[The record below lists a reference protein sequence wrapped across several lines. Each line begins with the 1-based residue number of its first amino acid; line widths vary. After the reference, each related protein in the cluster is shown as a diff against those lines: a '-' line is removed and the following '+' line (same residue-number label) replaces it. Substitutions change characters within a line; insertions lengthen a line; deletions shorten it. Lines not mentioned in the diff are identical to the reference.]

1 MNDDSSLRSS
11 RVMLT
16 AGIVI
21 CSLLAVV
28 SFMDLRPG
36 RLPHLLSVGAKS
48 TEATEANRQ
57 LSESYSE
64 FYPDAK
70 PSRSVPVHAISQS
83 TETTLTTDDSISIE
97 PKTPAKH
104 RDVFQRDQ
112 IVDAENVAQHEFR
125 KSLRHFST
133 TTVVEKNGAV
143 SQDMSASVSAAPSQN
158 SVEGSPSE
166 PAVATTATPHITVPV
181 TVNVDNGEILSELMR
196 IQEQVLVTRSQL
208 EDVTLNNQQ
217 RSKEA
222 RSTAAITSTAM
233 NDQFDPS
240 TELTSVTQEQTTAQ
254 QKTAEP
260 AMVQTKTVKQ
270 AEAPELAKP
279 VAKPASEEPEMPEF
293 SAFEPESEP
302 HSGVATESAVTRES
316 ASSAMVFEP
325 TEATEPPVVGQE
337 STTEELPDLID
348 FAEPN
353 QGPAEETME
362 EDLPAFDL
370 PTQSSRRQHG
380 TSVNSYAEWI
390 QSFEETHTTSAV
402 VPASFQEEQS
412 DELPEL
418 PGFDVSADM
427 AEAAAAEAEE
437 NFETREFAAP
447 LVQIPESEPVTPT
460 TPVPPVPARTISQ
473 FHEAATIPVFP
484 FADPSSTSVP
494 ATPEFDSASL
504 TIPTASPADVSPS
517 SRPSNRP
524 PITMASRTAPARN
537 QSTPSKSSGK
547 PTNQTS
553 ANKLAAANSNQK
565 TASSKAAVA
574 AQRRAAAATGKPQA
588 SGRRPDGQNTKGM
601 LTRMKSSFSNA
612 VARVP
617 KPDLDT
623 PMWVDRLA
631 DWKDERFGK
640 KNTLA
645 PEPAV
650 AQQAIASNQQA
661 PTPGHRPAQQHV
673 AGTRRPERRSTSHPA
688 GATPSTAST
697 ANQVAGSGFRPRPN
711 VTTVPRSGASATQMQ
726 TVQVESKPMLNRLVA
741 SNVPSAQP
749 KPTQPKPTQPTPTQ
763 AQPDPVPPE
772 SAQPQPQLQLQ
783 AQVQQALVS
792 RESTPARPA
801 APSPQSAQP
810 QAQPQQPAPTAAPTS
825 APPKVANAAY
835 RQDSSQPS
843 TAPVSKASF
852 ASPPPVPPAIP
863 QSAPVRQRAS
873 SDQFAIQPS
882 AFHHVGVEST
892 PAQPSVVTHT
902 YEPAPHPN
910 AYATHQPRQTT
921 TRRYA
926 SSQHAYG
933 KPTAVPPMR
942 KATRTVAATE
952 PSEYVGTLDAFNMR
966 MTMVVRPPS
975 MANFGMRP
983 VSQWFSGPNS
993 MEPAESSPTLHRV
1006 SSTMR
1011 YAVQPKT
1018 IR

>member
-1 MNDDSSLRSS
+1 
-11 RVMLT
+11 MLT

-28 SFMDLRPG
+28 SFLNLRPG

-48 TEATEANRQ
+48 TEVTEANRQ

-83 TETTLTTDDSISIE
+83 TETTLTTDESVAIE
-97 PKTPAKH
+97 PKSPAKH
-104 RDVFQRDQ
+104 RDVFKHDQ

-133 TTVVEKNGAV
+133 TTVVEKNGTLN
-143 SQDMSASVSAAPSQN
+143 QDPSASVSAAPSQN
-158 SVEGSPSE
+158 SVESS

-222 RSTAAITSTAM
+222 ASSAAITSTAM
-233 NDQFDPS
+233 NEQLHAS
-240 TELTSVTQEQTTAQ
+240 TESTSVTQEQTTAK
-254 QKTAEP
+254 QKAAEP
-260 AMVQTKTVKQ
+260 ATVNTKTAMQ
-270 AEAPELAKP
+270 AAAAPKLAKP
-279 VAKPASEEPEMPEF
+279 VAQPIMEEPEVPEF
-293 SAFEPESEP
+293 SAFEPEPRSE
-302 HSGVATESAVTRES
+302 VASESAVAHES

-325 TEATEPPVVGQE
+325 TETTEQPVASQE
-337 STTEELPDLID
+337 STTEELPELDD

-353 QGPAEETME
+353 AGPAEKTME

-412 DELPEL
+412 EEMPEL
-418 PGFDVSADM
+418 PAFDVSADM
-427 AEAAAAEAEE
+427 AEATAAEAEE
-437 NFETREFAAP
+437 NFETREFTAP
-447 LVQIPESEPVTPT
+447 LVRIPESEPVAPT
-460 TPVPPVPARTISQ
+460 TQVPPVPARTISQ

-484 FADPSSTSVP
+484 FSDPSSEPVP

-504 TIPTASPADVSPS
+504 TIPSTSPADVSPS
-517 SRPSNRP
+517 SRPSNRA
-524 PITMASRTAPARN
+524 PITMASGTAPARN
-537 QSTPSKSSGK
+537 QSTPSKGSGK

-553 ANKLAAANSNQK
+553 ANKVVTTKSNPK
-565 TASSKAAVA
+565 AASSKEAVA

-617 KPDLDT
+617 KPDFDT

-640 KNTLA
+640 KNTSA
-645 PEPAV
+645 PEAAA
-650 AQQAIASNQQA
+650 AQNGIASNQH
-661 PTPGHRPAQQHV
+661 PGQSPAQQNV
-673 AGTRRPERRSTSHPA
+673 AANRRLERRSTSRPA
-688 GATPSTAST
+688 GSTSSTAST
-697 ANQVAGSGFRPRPN
+697 TNKVAGSGFRPRPN
-711 VTTVPRSGASATQMQ
+711 VTSVPRSGTPATQMQ
-726 TVQVESKPMLNRLVA
+726 TAQVESKPMLNRLVA
-741 SNVPSAQP
+741 SNAPSAQP
-749 KPTQPKPTQPTPTQ
+749 KPIQPTQSQPRRTPTQP
-763 AQPDPVPPE
+763 QPE
-772 SAQPQPQLQLQ
+772 LTLH
-783 AQVQQALVS
+783 AQVPQATVS
-792 RESTPARPA
+792 RESTQAPPS
-801 APSPQSAQP
+801 APSPRSALAD
-810 QAQPQQPAPTAAPTS
+810 AQPQQPVQKVVPTA

-852 ASPPPVPPAIP
+852 ASPPPVPPAFP
-863 QSAPVRQRAS
+863 QSAPVRQTAS

-882 AFHHVGVEST
+882 TVHQVVVESSPT
-892 PAQPSVVTHT
+892 QPSVVTHT

-910 AYATHQPRQTT
+910 AYAALPPRQT

-933 KPTAVPPMR
+933 KPTAVPPVR

-1011 YAVQPKT
+1011 YAAQPKT

>member
-28 SFMDLRPG
+28 SFMNLRPG

-48 TEATEANRQ
+48 SEATEANRQ
-57 LSESYSE
+57 LSDSDSE

-83 TETTLTTDDSISIE
+83 TERTLTTDESISIE
-97 PKTPAKH
+97 PKSPAKH
-104 RDVFQRDQ
+104 RDVFKHDQ

-133 TTVVEKNGAV
+133 TTVVEKNGTLN
-143 SQDMSASVSAAPSQN
+143 QDPSASVSAAPSQN
-158 SVEGSPSE
+158 SVESS

-208 EDVTLNNQQ
+208 EDVTLKNQQ

-222 RSTAAITSTAM
+222 ASSAAITSTAM
-233 NDQFDPS
+233 NEQFHAS
-240 TELTSVTQEQTTAQ
+240 TESTSVTQEQTTAKQ
-254 QKTAEP
+254 TAAEP
-260 AMVQTKTVKQ
+260 ATVNTKTAMQV
-270 AEAPELAKP
+270 AAAPKLAKP
-279 VAKPASEEPEMPEF
+279 VAQPIMEEPEVPEF
-293 SAFEPESEP
+293 SAFEPEPRSE
-302 HSGVATESAVTRES
+302 VASESAVAHES

-325 TEATEPPVVGQE
+325 TETTEQPVASQE
-337 STTEELPDLID
+337 STTEELPELDD

-353 QGPAEETME
+353 AGPAEKTME

-370 PTQSSRRQHG
+370 PTQSSRRQHS

-390 QSFEETHTTSAV
+390 RSFEETHTTAAV
-402 VPASFQEEQS
+402 VPASFQEEQA

-418 PGFDVSADM
+418 ASFDVGTDS
-427 AEAAAAEAEE
+427 AEAEDE
-437 NFETREFAAP
+437 SSIREFAAP
-447 LVQIPESEPVTPT
+447 LAQVPEPKPEPVAPA
-460 TPVPPVPARTISQ
+460 TPVPPLPVRTISR
-473 FHEAATIPVFP
+473 FHEAATNPVFP
-484 FADPSSTSVP
+484 FTDPSAEPVP

-504 TIPTASPADVSPS
+504 TIPSTSPSDVSPS
-517 SRPSNRP
+517 SRPSNRA
-524 PITMASRTAPARN
+524 PITMASGTAPERN

-553 ANKLAAANSNQK
+553 ANKVASTNSNRRASSNKAAA
-565 TASSKAAVA
+565 AA
-574 AQRRAAAATGKPQA
+574 AQRRAAAATGKPQS
-588 SGRRPDGQNTKGM
+588 SGHRPEGQNTKGM

-640 KNTLA
+640 KNTSA
-645 PEPAV
+645 PETAA

-661 PTPGHRPAQQHV
+661 PTPVQSPAQQHV
-673 AGTRRPERRSTSHPA
+673 AATRRPERRSTSRPA
-688 GATPSTAST
+688 GATAPTAST
-697 ANQVAGSGFRPRPN
+697 ANKVAGSGFRPRPN

-726 TVQVESKPMLNRLVA
+726 TAQVESKPMLNRLVA

-749 KPTQPKPTQPTPTQ
+749 KPTQVQPNPTQPQPTQ
-763 AQPDPVPPE
+763 RQD
-772 SAQPQPQLQLQ
+772 QLQLH
-783 AQVQQALVS
+783 AQVPQATVS
-792 RESTPARPA
+792 RESTQAPPS
-801 APSPQSAQP
+801 APSPRSALAD
-810 QAQPQQPAPTAAPTS
+810 AQPQQPVQKVVPTA

-852 ASPPPVPPAIP
+852 ASPPHVPPAIP
-863 QSAPVRQRAS
+863 QSPPVRQTAS
-873 SDQFAIQPS
+873 SDQFGIQPS
-882 AFHHVGVEST
+882 TFHQVVVESSPT
-892 PAQPSVVTHT
+892 QPSVATHT
-902 YEPAPHPN
+902 YEPVPHPN
-910 AYATHQPRQTT
+910 AYATLQPRQTT

-1011 YAVQPKT
+1011 YAAQPKT